1 MSSDLLEGLNPE
13 QREAVLCLDQPLL
26 IVAAAGTGKTRVITH
41 KIAHLVRERGV
52 QPWNI
57 LGVTFTNKAA
67 NEMKGRI
74 EGLTG
79 IAARLFPL
87 STFHS
92 LGLRLLR
99 EAGENLGFDREW
111 QVIDS
116 GEQESTIGRI
126 AKEGFPYLTGDQR
139 SDLLKKINHAK
150 MNGAYPNNPEALR
163 QRGFAADE
171 ISVFSRYH
179 QWQKDNKRWDYED
192 LITYAVQL
200 LDHHPDVR
208 EHYREKFEYVVVD
221 EFQDTNPNQYELVRL
236 LATGNPHVTV
246 VGDDDQ
252 AIYSWRG
259 ANVRFMFDFEKDF
272 PGTKIIKL
280 EQNYRSTPQILDF
293 ANAVIAGNVYRRKK
307 EMRGD
312 QPAGSPVFLLY
323 TRSRDDEAES
333 IARLIQQLRERNPEL
348 FPLAILYRIN
358 SQSLPFETEL
368 LKRGIPFQIIKGLRF
383 FDRKEIKDALAL
395 LRLARDRDDDT
406 SFLRLID
413 FMPVGIGPKT
423 LEKLTAR
430 ATAEKTSLFT
440 ALARQLPDKV
450 RSQPALSLL
459 EYLHGGEHPKLS
471 QELDLLLEKSGYLA
485 TLRERGEEE
494 RLLNLVELKEFI
506 EKWEA
511 DSPSETFVDLL
522 DRMLLESPTNR
533 TPGKTPVYLLTIHNA
548 KGLEFPTAVVAGA
561 NSAYMPF
568 FLRKESTEIEEERR
582 LFYVAATR
590 AINLLVL
597 STGSDRESPFIREA
611 GRLRSQ
617 PVYSVQDIFAGS
629 ARQDEHKKTA
639 PSATASAVYVEHP
652 AFGKGRL
659 IERISDTKYLIHF
672 PDRGPLTID
681 SKIVKL
687 TFL

>member
-1 MSSDLLEGLNPE
+1 MTNDLLEGLNPE
-13 QREAVLCLDQPLL
+13 QREAVLCLDKPLL

-41 KIAHLVRERGV
+41 KIAHLVRERGI

-67 NEMKGRI
+67 NEMRARI

-99 EAGENLGFDREW
+99 EAGEILGFDRDW

-116 GEQESTIGRI
+116 NEQESVVFRI
-126 AKEGFPYLTGDQR
+126 AKEGFPYFTGDQR
-139 SDLLKKINHAK
+139 SDLLRRINHAK

-163 QRGFAADE
+163 QRGFASDE
-171 ISVFSRYH
+171 ITVFARYH

-192 LITYAVQL
+192 LITYAVQM
-200 LDHHPDVR
+200 LDHHPEVR
-208 EHYREKFEYVVVD
+208 ERYRDKFEYVVVD
-221 EFQDTNPNQYELVRL
+221 EFQDTNPNQYELIRL
-236 LATGNPHVTV
+236 LASGNPHVTV

-272 PGTKIIKL
+272 PGTQIVKL

-293 ANAVIAGNVYRRKK
+293 ANAVIASNVYRRKK
-307 EMRGD
+307 EMRGE
-312 QPAGSPVFLLY
+312 QPPGPPVFTLY
-323 TRSRDDEAES
+323 TRSRDEEAEAV
-333 IARLIQQLRERNPEL
+333 ARLILQLRERNPEL

-358 SQSLPFETEL
+358 SQSLAFETEL
-368 LKRGIPFQIIKGLRF
+368 LKRAIPFQIIKGQRF
-383 FDRKEIKDALAL
+383 FDRKEVRDAIAL
-395 LRLARDRDDDT
+395 LRLARDRDEDP

-413 FMPVGIGPKT
+413 FLPLGIGPKT
-423 LEKLTAR
+423 LEKIDAR
-430 ATAEKTSLFT
+430 AKTEKTSLFT
-440 ALARQLPDKV
+440 ALTRQLPDKV
-450 RSQPALSLL
+450 RSQPALALLASLQ
-459 EYLHGGEHPKLS
+459 EGEHPKLS
-471 QELDLLLEKSGYLA
+471 DELDQLLEESGYLGI
-485 TLRERGEEE
+485 LRERGEEE
-494 RLLNLVELKEFI
+494 RLLNLAELAEFI
-506 EKWEA
+506 RKWET
-511 DSPSETFVDLL
+511 DSPAETFVDLL
-522 DRMLLESPTNR
+522 DRMLLDSHDNR

-568 FLRKESTEIEEERR
+568 FLRKGSAEIEEERR
-582 LFYVAATR
+582 LFYVASTR
-590 AINLLVL
+590 AIQMLVL
-597 STGSDRESPFIREA
+597 STGSSQESPFIREA
-611 GRLRSQ
+611 GRVRSQ
-617 PVYSVQDIFAGS
+617 AVYSVEDIVAGAARES
-629 ARQDEHKKTA
+629 ARSRSEPA
-639 PSATASAVYVEHP
+639 ATAAAVYVQHP

-659 IERISDTKYLIHF
+659 MERISETKYLIHF
-672 PDRGPLTID
+672 PERGPLMID
-681 SKIVKL
+681 SKIIKL